1 MEISKRG
8 RTILYISIL
17 LFSCIIGYR
26 DITQTTISGAIIALF
41 AISNVIVLPYEKSVW
56 FTFFIMPF
64 TCGIPGYTI
73 LGILLVLMIKCKHIN
88 IKQIIPP
95 IVFGFLEFTH
105 SVFYEF
111 STDYSLILSFT
122 SFIFLFFFLLF
133 DKNTVNHIECVKMFI
148 WGSIIVLFII
158 YLKIILDNSIDELI
172 LGELRSGKVMGLEED
187 EDPVVGFLGMN
198 ANSIGYYSIAIY
210 SSLLILGRQ
219 MLNMSKLSYATL
231 LSLSIMFG
239 LLSYSRTW
247 ILMAILTSILYLY
260 SIKST
265 ESLGSA
271 FIILAIVLLLAVNG
285 VLDQGAEVFTA
296 RFTDD
301 NSAGGR
307 FELFDF
313 YNEFWVS
320 DIKTFLL
327 GAGTIY
333 NMQVANSV
341 LAIHNSTQQI
351 YIGYGFI
358 GLLFLIATLISY
370 IKIYKNTKHPL
381 IYYTPFII
389 SIIFSQSIQ
398 FWYPSFLIFPFL
410 ATAYILRIEKDT
422 H

>member
-1 MEISKRG
+1 
-8 RTILYISIL
+8 
-17 LFSCIIGYR
+17 
-26 DITQTTISGAIIALF
+26 
-41 AISNVIVLPYEKSVW
+41 
-56 FTFFIMPF
+56 
-64 TCGIPGYTI
+64 
-73 LGILLVLMIKCKHIN
+73 
-88 IKQIIPP
+88 
-95 IVFGFLEFTH
+95 
-105 SVFYEF
+105 
-111 STDYSLILSFT
+111 
-122 SFIFLFFFLLF
+122 
-133 DKNTVNHIECVKMFI
+133 MFI